1 MLFPVVRVQFK
12 IEGHRVMCTCEK
24 IPKVA
29 EPVFTLKQ
37 TVRFVFDA
45 KLYKALSC
53 QQSASLRWQIYD
65 ACSSC
70 CFTLIRL
77 RTTWSTCVISFTPTT
92 TTYFCLKDG
101 SLMVMS
107 LSHSP
112 CCPTSNSEWFSLIK
126 VKVTGEREK
135 NTALSALSLI
145 HISEPTRR

>member
-1 MLFPVVRVQFK
+1 MFSLRSKGTGSCVHVKK
-12 IEGHRVMCTCEK
+12 IL
-24 IPKVA
+24 KVA

-45 KLYKALSC
+45 KLYNALSC
-53 QQSASLRWQIYD
+53 QQCASLRWQIYD

-112 CCPTSNSEWFSLIK
+112 CSPTSNSEWFFSSRSQLENVVKFAVSLGTPENSAIQK
-126 VKVTGEREK
+126 
-135 NTALSALSLI
+135 LSI
-145 HISEPTRR
+145 IIIYY